1 MDRASYIF
9 CVGSVLVCLGIAVI
23 AFPAASVSRVTLEA
37 AQTPKDAEEMQDMD
51 LGEFGVV
58 SVLELL
64 DYFLE
69 NPPKETTVESE
80 RIYWVS
86 PNTEQKFFTGLFDGL
101 NDYSYIS
108 FGYQI

>member
-1 MDRASYIF
+1 MDRSSYIF

-37 AQTPKDAEEMQDMD
+37 TQTPKDAEEMQDMD

-69 NPPKETTVESE
+69 NPPKKTTVETKS
-80 RIYWVS
+80 
-86 PNTEQKFFTGLFDGL
+86 TETHFQGC
-101 NDYSYIS
+101 
-108 FGYQI
+108 